1 MYIYPIHICVDYGPH
16 RRWARN
22 PKVADSS
29 PAVVEHLIRALCAS
43 WHKEERLG
51 EAWSLDAVC
60 YVLGQDTLSQS
71 TQPKWVNVI
80 GVWTGVPS
88 KGRQ

>member
-1 MYIYPIHICVDYGPH
+1 MDYGPH

-29 PAVVEHLIRALCAS
+29 PAVVAHLICQLAHKAF
-43 WHKEERLG
+43 KEERLG

>member
-1 MYIYPIHICVDYGPH
+1 MDYGPH

-29 PAVVEHLIRALCAS
+29 PAVVAHLIKALCAS

-60 YVLGQDTLSQS
+60 YVLRQNTLSQS